1 MSIHRHLSMRIP
13 LALVSSLILAS
24 CGGSGGDSGN
34 ESVDFDSPQ
43 PQQPVASDDATLPVE
58 VVRDIVATEDVHP
71 YRPDGPYAAVLKH
84 CTLVNTIEDSCTMQT
99 LPFIGHD
106 SEVPDT
112 DDILDRLL
120 VTHDWM
126 GDRFAE
132 VVQAAPELT
141 VLFASVTSIIIG
153 SEVRPSGYSPYFGG
167 MILDPGYLWQSVE
180 EKLSV
185 SIEEDYRSGF
195 GDELGFESRRAFTIN
210 GEFAYRRGSLND
222 NLTREFEDVLLSTV
236 RLLYHELAHAN
247 DVFPPTTIAELDRSL
262 QVTPAFDQIGGER
275 LSWQLEALYPLNDS
289 LLHSLQAVR
298 SNGDDATEDE
308 KLLTA
313 AEVGQ
318 LFSEDG
324 AASFYSY
331 RNSVEDFAVLFA
343 TTMMKLAH
351 GVQTNVGFV
360 DKIDGEPGYCDY
372 LTAWGV
378 RNRLANPVVAQRAH
392 WVVTQIYGESE
403 EFNQFMLNDLGME
416 ETMLAGVGWCANV
429 RPESVELD
437 GGLDL

>member
-1 MSIHRHLSMRIP
+1 M
-13 LALVSSLILAS
+13 VLAS
-24 CGGSGGDSGN
+24 CGGTGGDSGN
-34 ESVDFDSPQ
+34 ESVDFNSTQ
-43 PQQPVASDDATLPVE
+43 PQQPVVSDDASLPVE
-58 VVRDIVATEDVHP
+58 VVRDIVATENVHP
-71 YRPDGPYAAVLKH
+71 YRPNGPYAAVLKR
-84 CTLVNTIEDSCTMQT
+84 CTLVNTVEDSCTMQT

-106 SEVPDT
+106 SAVPDT

-132 VVQAAPELT
+132 VIQAAPELT
-141 VLFASVTSIIIG
+141 VLFASVTSLIIG
-153 SEVRPSGYSPYFGG
+153 SEVRPSGFSSYFGN
-167 MILDPGYLWQSVE
+167 MLLDPNYLWQSVE
-180 EKLSV
+180 EKLTV

-195 GDELGFESRRAFTIN
+195 GDELSFESRRAFTIN
-210 GEFAYRRGSLND
+210 GEYAYRRGSLND

-247 DVFPPTTIAELDRSL
+247 DYFPPTVIAEFDRNL
-262 QVTPAFDQIGGER
+262 QVLPAFDQSGSKR
-275 LSWQLEALYPLNDS
+275 QSWQLEALYPLNDN
-289 LLHSLQAVR
+289 LLHSLQGV
-298 SNGDDATEDE
+298 SSSGDDATEEE

-324 AASFYSY
+324 AASYYGY
-331 RNSVEDFAVLFA
+331 RNGREDFAVLFA

-360 DKIDGEPGYCDY
+360 DKIDGEPRYCDY

-378 RNRLANPVVAQRAH
+378 RNRLANPVVAQRAQ
-392 WVVTQIYGESE
+392 WVVTKIYGENE
-403 EFNQFMLNDLGME
+403 EFNQFMLNDLGVE
-416 ETMLAGVGWCANV
+416 ETMIAGVGWCANI
-429 RPESVELD
+429 RPESVGID
-437 GGLDL
+437 GGYDLGSVARELGE